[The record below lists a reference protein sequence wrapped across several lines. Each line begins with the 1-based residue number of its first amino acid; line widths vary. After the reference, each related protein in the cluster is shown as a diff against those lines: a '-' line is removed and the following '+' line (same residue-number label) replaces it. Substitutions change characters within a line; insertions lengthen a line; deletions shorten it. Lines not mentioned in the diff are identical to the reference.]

1 MQPAIPFAAPD
12 DGPHPAVPLPRRLAC
27 LLLLSCAG
35 LAAHAVPY
43 TPRSDDQV
51 VEKLPARRSDP
62 QTAELEALRAAARA
76 RPGDAE
82 AAVALARRY
91 FALAMAEGDPRYV
104 GYAQAALTPW
114 WQQPAPPQRV
124 RVMRAIL
131 QQFNHAFAEAVQ
143 DLDAAVQADPGDA
156 EAWAWLAAIH
166 MVQADYAQARRAC
179 EAEAPYTSP
188 LLATACTAY
197 VDSLTGRA
205 GAAAEAIREALRRE
219 PDAPASHRL
228 WGLTR
233 LGEIEERRGDFAA
246 AERAYREALSLGRQ
260 DNYLLCAYTDFLLDR
275 GRAAEVLQLLKD
287 QTRSDTLL
295 LRLALAAKVA
305 GAPEAAAYER
315 DLAARFDAARLRG
328 DVTHQKEESRFALGV
343 QRQPARALQ
352 LARDNYAVQRQPAD
366 ARVLLE
372 AAVAAR
378 QPGAAEPVLK
388 WMADTGIESVALRTL
403 AQQLKE
409 QR

>member
-1 MQPAIPFAAPD
+1 MQPAIPFAAPAD
-12 DGPHPAVPLPRRLAC
+12 APRHPVPLPRCLAC
-27 LLLLSCAG
+27 LLLLGCAG
-35 LAAHAVPY
+35 LAAHAAPY

-76 RPGDAE
+76 RPGDPG

-104 GYAQAALTPW
+104 GYAQAALAPW
-114 WQQPAPPQRV
+114 WPQPAPPQRV

-179 EAEAPYTSP
+179 EAAAPHTSA
-188 LLATACTAY
+188 LLASACTAY
-197 VDSLTGRA
+197 VDSLTGHA
-205 GAAAEAIREALRRE
+205 GPAAEALRDALHRQ
-219 PDAPASHRL
+219 PDAPPSHRL
-228 WGLTR
+228 WALTR

-260 DNYLLCAYTDFLLDR
+260 DNYLLCAYADFLLDR
-275 GRAAEVLQLLKD
+275 GRATEVLQLLKD
-287 QTRSDTLL
+287 QARSDTLL
-295 LRLALAAKVA
+295 LRLALAARAA
-305 GAPEAAAYER
+305 GTPEAAAYER

-328 DVTHQKEESRFALGV
+328 DATHQKEESRFALGV
-343 QRQPARALQ
+343 QRQPERALQ
-352 LARDNYAVQRQPAD
+352 LARENYAVQREPAD

-372 AAVAAR
+372 AALAAR
-378 QPGAAEPVLK
+378 QPSAADPVLK
-388 WMADTGIESVALRTL
+388 WMAGTGVESVALRTL
-403 AQQLKE
+403 AQRLKE

>member
-12 DGPHPAVPLPRRLAC
+12 DGPRPPVPLPRRLAC

-35 LAAHAVPY
+35 LAVHAAPY

-51 VEKLPARRSDP
+51 VEKLPTRRSDP
-62 QTAELEALRAAARA
+62 QAAELEALRAAARA
-76 RPGDAE
+76 RPGDAD

-104 GYAQAALTPW
+104 GYAQAALAPW

-179 EAEAPYTSP
+179 EAEAPYTSA

-205 GAAAEAIREALRRE
+205 ASAAQALREALRRQ

-295 LRLALAAKVA
+295 LRLALAAKAA
-305 GAPEAAAYER
+305 GTAEAGAYER

-328 DVTHQKEESRFALGV
+328 DATHQKEESRFALGV
-343 QRQPARALQ
+343 QHQPARALQ
-352 LARDNYAVQRQPAD
+352 LARDNYAVQREPAD

-372 AAVAAR
+372 AALAAQ
-378 QPGAAEPVLK
+378 QPAAAEPVLK

-403 AQQLKE
+403 AQHLKE